1 MPIYRVIRRTDSQQ
15 VYEYQADAPIEW
27 HGMEFADHD
36 HVEYIALVINND
48 GSIEG
53 VAVPVNRRLTKL
65 AFVGRLGA
73 DFATIL
79 AAAKTNVQVE
89 LFVKMLDWA
98 TPEADGTSVDLD
110 DQRVIDAMTTLEQA
124 GLIGAGRAGEILA

>member
-15 VYEYQADAPIEW
+15 VYEYQADVPIEW
-27 HGMEFADHD
+27 HGMEFADHE
-36 HVEYIALVINND
+36 HVEYIAPVINND

-98 TPEADGTSVDLD
+98 TPDADGTSVDLD
-110 DQRVIDAMTTLEQA
+110 DQRVIDALTTLEQA
-124 GLIGAGRAGEILA
+124 GLIGVGRAAEILE

>member
-1 MPIYRVIRRTDSQQ
+1 MIYIVTNKQTGAEIYR
-15 VYEYQADAPIEW
+15 YDAAQPIEW
-27 HGMEFADHD
+27 SGMGFDTHD
-36 HVEYIALVINND
+36 HTEAPQINAD

-53 VAVPVNRRLTKL
+53 VATPVNRRLTKL

-98 TPEADGTSVDLD
+98 TPDADGTSVDLD
-110 DQRVIDAMTTLEQA
+110 DQRVIDALTTLEAA
-124 GLIGAGRAGEILA
+124 GLIGAGRAGEVLNG